1 MRINISLEIDE
12 MASLLIKHLEIFD
25 LKMRKY
31 SLEKMVVA
39 LQVKV
44 NMHCAK

>member
-12 MASLLIKHLEIFD
+12 MASLPIKHLEIFD

-31 SLEKMVVA
+31 PPEKMVVA
-39 LQVKV
+39 LKLKV